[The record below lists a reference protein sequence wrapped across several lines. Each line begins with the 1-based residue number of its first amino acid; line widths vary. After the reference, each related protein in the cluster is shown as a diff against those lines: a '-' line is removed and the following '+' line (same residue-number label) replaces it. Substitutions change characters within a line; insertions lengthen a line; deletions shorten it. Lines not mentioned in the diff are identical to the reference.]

1 MTDVC
6 TQPRKEK
13 NVYGQP
19 LKPCRR
25 PSNASDAYGSWDSA
39 GTCSDRDG
47 DDPGAHQICFRVE
60 EDSQNF
66 SENTGQSGWSRD
78 RLGKNHCMCLGAYAL
93 YKARQASSKRIRE
106 GEAAIG
112 TSSNEV
118 VCEALPEAALSSK
131 YVDKWKRWN
140 GHEHAFELHKTH
152 RLAVDSIYEQC
163 KREAPDEAAGRHL
176 DRLYKC
182 NA

>member
-47 DDPGAHQICFRVE
+47 EDPGAHQICFRVE
-60 EDSQNF
+60 EDSKNF
-66 SENTGQSGWSRD
+66 SENTGQSGWSRE

-93 YKARQASSKRIRE
+93 YKARQTSSKPIRE
-106 GEAAIG
+106 GEAAVG
-112 TSSNEV
+112 PPMQEAV
-118 VCEALPEAALSSK
+118 VAASLWGLSLSK
-131 YVDKWKRWN
+131 LYIFFQYVLGRINGWKFSYVSVTFAESCQDL
-140 GHEHAFELHKTH
+140 G
-152 RLAVDSIYEQC
+152 D
-163 KREAPDEAAGRHL
+163 
-176 DRLYKC
+176 
-182 NA
+182 